1 MDGEAGDALAFT
13 VPPRHSEWRMAKAKE
28 IAAAMDP
35 ELYGVKA
42 LYVVGSSKEFTA
54 AAGSDIDIIVHF
66 GGSEDQREDLLAW
79 LKGWSS
85 KLAAEN
91 CQRTGYKC
99 DGLLDVHIITDAD
112 VEKKGSWA
120 THLDSAYGKAKE
132 LPLPKRRKTE
142 YD

>member
-1 MDGEAGDALAFT
+1 
-13 VPPRHSEWRMAKAKE
+13 MAKANE

-54 AAGSDIDIIVHF
+54 GAGSDIDLIVHF
-66 GGSEDQREDLLAW
+66 DGSEDQREDLLAW
-79 LKGWSS
+79 LKGWSA

-91 CQRTGYKC
+91 CLRTGYKC
-99 DGLLDVHIITDAD
+99 DGLLDVHVITDAD
-112 VEKKGSWA
+112 IEKKSSWA
-120 THLDSAYGKAKE
+120 AHIGSTESKAKE
-132 LPLPKRRKTE
+132 LALPKRRKTE